1 MPAAFSGRWHFHAR
15 AVETLAKPQRDIL
28 MALLVIHCTRRSPVD
43 TFPHKS
49 GTKRRMPH
57 NQGEMTMKTN
67 SNSGLKVKTAIKSG
81 GFTINHARSG
91 LKVRTGIKAAGF
103 TINHTRSGLRVRTG
117 IKAAGGGIWQ
127 SNHSARPLCT
137 A

>member
-67 SNSGLKVKTAIKSG
+67 SNSGLKVKTAIKAG
-81 GFTINHARSG
+81 GLGNPGCNHSRSG
-91 LKVRTGIKAAGF
+91 LKVKTSIKAGSG
-103 TINHTRSGLRVRTG
+103 IDPQPNHNRLLLSVD
-117 IKAAGGGIWQ
+117 
-127 SNHSARPLCT
+127 
-137 A
+137 